1 MRFCGKKFGFFTS
14 GFAGDGNCRSRLFHT
29 NLANRNDPKLGTLD
43 FKAKIA
49 L

>member
-14 GFAGDGNCRSRLFHT
+14 SFAGDGSQPFNHFHAD
-29 NLANRNDPKLGTLD
+29 LANTNDPKLGTLN